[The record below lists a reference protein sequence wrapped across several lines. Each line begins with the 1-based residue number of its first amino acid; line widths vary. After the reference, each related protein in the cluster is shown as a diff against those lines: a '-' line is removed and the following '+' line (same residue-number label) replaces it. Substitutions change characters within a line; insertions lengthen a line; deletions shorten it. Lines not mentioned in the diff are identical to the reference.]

1 MIDAPLALAFAAGL
15 VATVN
20 PCGFAMLPAY
30 LSYFVGTGE
39 EQESRVVAM
48 QRALYVG
55 GVVSL
60 GFLVVFGTTGIL
72 ISAGTAGFQNAITS
86 GIPWVAIVVGVGI
99 VGLGIAML
107 RGYELTVRLPKA
119 KRARKGKG
127 TGSVFAFGVSYA
139 LASLSCTLPVFLS
152 VVALQVQRTDFVSG
166 VATFIAYGLG
176 MSMLLIGV
184 TVAVGL
190 GQHSLVGWLRRSV
203 RYINKV
209 SGFVLILAGSY
220 IVWFWGTTLASG
232 ADALNSSGPFRF
244 IENLSQTAF
253 RVIGNNT
260 LAWGLGLG
268 AVIVG
273 AVGFVFLRSEPP
285 PNDGEAP
292 NELVSADSGA
302 D

>member
-30 LSYFVGTGE
+30 LSYFVGTGDE
-39 EQESRVVAM
+39 NETRVVAM

-86 GIPWVAIVVGVGI
+86 GIPWVAIVVGVAI
-99 VGLGIAML
+99 VILGIAML

-119 KRARKGKG
+119 KKARKGKG

-152 VVALQVQRTDFVSG
+152 VVALQVQRTDFISG

-176 MSMLLIGV
+176 MSMLLVGV
-184 TVAVGL
+184 TIAIGL

-203 RYINKV
+203 RYINRV

-220 IVWFWGTTLASG
+220 IVWFWGTTLTSG

-268 AVIVG
+268 AIILG
-273 AVGFVFLRSEPP
+273 AIGFVFLRSQPP
-285 PNDGEAP
+285 PDDGEAQ
-292 NELVSADSGA
+292 NELVSADSGV

>member
-39 EQESRVVAM
+39 ENETRVVAM

-55 GVVSL
+55 GIVSL
-60 GFLVVFGTTGIL
+60 GFLVVFGLTGVL
-72 ISAGTAGFQNAITS
+72 ISAGTAGFQGAITS
-86 GIPWVAIVVGVGI
+86 GIPWVALVVGAAI
-99 VGLGIAML
+99 VILGVAML

-176 MSMLLIGV
+176 MSMLLVGV
-184 TVAVGL
+184 TIAIGL

-203 RYINKV
+203 RYINRV

-232 ADALNSSGPFRF
+232 AGALNSSGPFRF
-244 IENLSQTAF
+244 IENLSQAAF
-253 RVIGNNT
+253 RVIGDNT

-268 AVIVG
+268 VLIAG
-273 AVGFVFLRSEPP
+273 AVGFVFLRSQPP
-285 PNDGEAP
+285 PDDVEAQ

>member
-30 LSYFVGTGE
+30 LSYFVGTGDE
-39 EQESRVVAM
+39 NETRVVAM

-86 GIPWVAIVVGVGI
+86 GIPWVAIVVGVAI
-99 VGLGIAML
+99 VILGVAML

-119 KRARKGKG
+119 KKARKGKG

-152 VVALQVQRTDFVSG
+152 VVALQVQRTDFISG

-176 MSMLLIGV
+176 MSMLLVGV
-184 TVAVGL
+184 TIAIGL

-203 RYINKV
+203 RYINRV

-220 IVWFWGTTLASG
+220 IVWFWGTTLTSG

-268 AVIVG
+268 AIIVG
-273 AVGFVFLRSEPP
+273 AVGFVFLRSQPP
-285 PNDGEAP
+285 PDDGEAQ